1 MSFVLTV
8 SEDKVPVIA
17 EVDPDKYEFEQGMDV
32 WMDESKL
39 KEFFDSVPCEFDNV
53 CGVFHYSAAPSN
65 KNPMLWVAQ
74 KGSTFNQIR
83 DFIIENN
90 FMVR

>member
-1 MSFVLTV
+1 MSFVLTT
-8 SEDKVPVIA
+8 SSDKVPVIA
-17 EVDPDKYEFEQGMDV
+17 EVDPNKYEVEKTDV

-53 CGVFHYSAAPSN
+53 CGMFHYSAAPSN
-65 KNPMLWVAQ
+65 KNPMLWAAQ
-74 KGSTFNQIR
+74 GGKIEQIR
-83 DFIIENN
+83 DFVIENN